1 MMSHNTR
8 MQIFG
13 YLVLLNKPFKNIS
26 LHIRMNE
33 AIGIVSIIKQI
44 RKKSGTQNRE
54 LF

>member
-1 MMSHNTR
+1 MFNFSPIYIMA
-8 MQIFG
+8 MQ
-13 YLVLLNKPFKNIS
+13 YAPFKNIS

-54 LF
+54 MF

>member
-1 MMSHNTR
+1 MYEDANIL
-8 MQIFG
+8 IFA
-13 YLVLLNKPFKNIS
+13 YLNKPFKNIS